1 MPIPASEMSLRIYYT
16 FAIFIYKSLIY
27 KGFLGAWLSVNQRL
41 CGQNLGQC
49 VCLIFIS
56 HDTFCYTVDGWEQ
69 VHKSI
74 SIMRTLLRFS
84 NNFSHIYRGKW

>member
-1 MPIPASEMSLRIYYT
+1 VQNLRNYWENCNLQFSVNYTKYYT

-56 HDTFCYTVDGWEQ
+56 HDTFCYTVDG
-69 VHKSI
+69 
-74 SIMRTLLRFS
+74 
-84 NNFSHIYRGKW
+84 